1 MSDIFGTPDQPVQPA
16 PERRRRVLV
25 PTLVTVAVLIFL
37 GSIFTNIYTDRL
49 WFSSVGYTDV
59 FTKVLLT
66 RIGMFAV
73 FGLVFALVV
82 MGSAYLAWRFRPENP
97 PARRDDPAVRYRQA
111 LSPILRPVTIVG
123 ALVLAAFAGSVA
135 QGQWQTF
142 QLWRAGG
149 SFGVTDAH
157 FSRDIGFFVFD
168 YPWFRFLST
177 FGFTTLIIAFVVT
190 AFTLYVFGSIR
201 VMGGIRV
208 TRAAQVHLSV
218 LVGIGLLLRAFG
230 YYLDR
235 FGYAVG
241 NSSLFDG
248 IGYTDAMARIPARNV
263 LAIVAI
269 VVALLFFAMIFLKS
283 WTLPGLGLA
292 GLLLASIV
300 IGGIWPY
307 AMQSFQVRPSEPDRE
322 GPYIAKNIEATRE
335 AYGVADSE
343 TEDYTAKTELTPEE
357 LAGSAESRVSSRL
370 LDPTLISDAFQQL
383 QQVRGYYTV
392 PSTLDVDRYLLDGS
406 DVPQD
411 VIIAAREVDL
421 AGLQESQRTW
431 SNDHTVYTHGYGVIA
446 AYGNQRCEQGEPV
459 WAVQDIPPVGQIETD
474 IPPRIY
480 FGENSPSY
488 SIVGR
493 PAGADPIE
501 VDIPRGGSSATDDG
515 GTDGDAQAT
524 QNTYDGEGGVGIG
537 NLFRQVLYA
546 VKFNEP
552 NIVLS
557 DRVNSNSKIL
567 YDREPRQRVEK
578 VAPWLTVDGDVYPA
592 VVDGR
597 VVWIVDG
604 YTTSNSYPYSEHRSL
619 RTATADTLTQNSAQA
634 ALPSDEIN
642 YMRNSVKAVV
652 DAYDGS
658 VVLYQWDE
666 DDPILKAWM
675 KVFPDTVEKK
685 SDISED
691 LLRHL
696 RYPVDLFKVQ
706 RDVLAR
712 YHVTDAQTFYEDGE
726 RWRVP
731 SDPTQSGDSGVL
743 QPPYYLTM
751 SRPGAN
757 ETPNFSLTSV
767 FLPNSRQNLAS
778 FVSVNSE
785 ASSDDYGTMQILQ
798 LPSDTQ
804 VPGPSQIANQFETDS
819 AVTQALLPFAQSNE
833 ARILRGNLLTLP
845 VGGALLYVQPVYI
858 QRSAGD
864 GSFPVLQFVAV
875 SFGEDVGFGTTLED
889 ALANAL
895 GLQPPDI
902 PTDTE
907 EPPPSNDDDVA
918 QPPADTGGKTTAQ
931 WLAEASAAYNAA
943 QDALAAGDLSGY
955 QSKIDE
961 MNAAINGATESLNQP
976 AS

>member
-1 MSDIFGTPDQPVQPA
+1 MSDIFGTPDQPTPTAA

-66 RIGMFAV
+66 RIGMFAA
-73 FGLVFALVV
+73 FGLLFALLVV
-82 MGSAYLAWRFRPENP
+82 GSAYLAWRFRPENP

-111 LSPILRPVTIVG
+111 LSPILRPVTIVA
-123 ALVLAAFAGSVA
+123 ALLLAAFAGSVA

-149 SFGVTDAH
+149 SFGIDDAH
-157 FSRDIGFFVFD
+157 FSRDIGFYVFD
-168 YPWFRFLST
+168 YPWLRFLST
-177 FGFTTLIIAFVVT
+177 FGFTTVIITFVVT
-190 AFTLYVFGSIR
+190 AFVLYVFGGIR
-201 VMGGIRV
+201 VLGGIRF

-218 LVGIGLLLRAFG
+218 IVGVGLLLRAFS

-235 FGYAVG
+235 YGYAVG

-283 WTLPGLGLA
+283 WTLPGLGLG

-335 AYGVADSE
+335 AYDVADSE
-343 TEDYTAKTELTPEE
+343 VEDYTAATELSAEE

-392 PSTLDVDRYLLDGS
+392 PETLDVDRYLLEGS
-406 DVPQD
+406 DTPQD

-446 AYGNQRCEQGEPV
+446 AYGNQRGDQGEPV
-459 WAVQDIPPVGQIETD
+459 WAVQDIPPVGQIETE

-493 PAGADPIE
+493 PEGADPIE
-501 VDIPRGGSSATDDG
+501 VDIPRGGGSGSGDDA

-524 QNTYDGEGGVGIG
+524 QNTYDGEGGVNVGS
-537 NLFRQVLYA
+537 LFHKVLYA

-557 DRVNSNSKIL
+557 DRVNENSKIL
-567 YDREPRQRVEK
+567 YDRHPRERVEK

-604 YTTSNSYPYSEHRSL
+604 YTTSNSFPYSEHRSL
-619 RTATADTLTQNSAQA
+619 RTATADTLTQTSAQA
-634 ALPSDEIN
+634 ALPTDEIN

-658 VVLYQWDE
+658 VKLYEWDE
-666 DDPILKAWM
+666 EDPILEAWM
-675 KVFPDTVEKK
+675 KVFPGTVEKK
-685 SDISED
+685 SEISDD
-691 LLRHL
+691 LMSHL

-731 SDPTQSGDSGVL
+731 SDPTQGSDSNVL

-751 SRPGAN
+751 ARPGEN
-757 ETPNFSLTSV
+757 ESPFFSLTSV

-895 GLQPPDI
+895 GLQPAQV
-902 PTDTE
+902 PTDLD
-907 EPPPSNDDDVA
+907 EPDDVDEGEE
-918 QPPADTGGKTTAQ
+918 PPADTGTAKTTSQ

-943 QDALAAGDLSGY
+943 QDALAAGDLAGY
-955 QSKIDE
+955 QQQIDA
-961 MNAAINGATESLNQP
+961 MNAAIVGAQESLPPGQ
-976 AS
+976 

>member
-1 MSDIFGTPDQPVQPA
+1 MSDIFGVPDQPAQAPT

-37 GSIFTNIYTDRL
+37 GSIFTNLYTDRL

-73 FGLVFALVV
+73 FGLLFALVV
-82 MGSAYLAWRFRPENP
+82 VGSAYLAWRFRPENP

-111 LSPILRPVTIVG
+111 LSPILRPVTIVA
-123 ALVLAAFAGSVA
+123 ALLFTAFAGSVA

-149 SFGVTDAH
+149 SFGISDAH
-157 FSRDIGFFVFD
+157 FSRDVGFFVFD
-168 YPWFRFLST
+168 YPWLRFLTT
-177 FGFTTLIIAFVVT
+177 FGFTTVIIAFVVS
-190 AFTLYVFGSIR
+190 AFVLYVFGGIR
-201 VMGGIRV
+201 VLGGIRF
-208 TRAAQVHLSV
+208 TRAAQVQLSV
-218 LVGIGLLLRAFG
+218 IVGFGLLVRAFG

-283 WTLPGLGLA
+283 WTLPGLGLG

-322 GPYIAKNIEATRE
+322 GPYIAKNIEATRD
-335 AYGVADSE
+335 AYDVADSQ
-343 TEDYTAKTELTPEE
+343 TEDYTAATELTPEE

-392 PSTLDVDRYLLDGS
+392 PETLDVDRYLLEGS
-406 DVPQD
+406 DIPQD

-446 AYGNQRCEQGEPV
+446 AYGNQRGEQGEPV

-493 PAGADPIE
+493 PDGADPIE
-501 VDIPRGGSSATDDG
+501 VDIPRGGGGGDDAA

-524 QNTYDGEGGVGIG
+524 QNTYDGEGGVAVGS
-537 NLFRQVLYA
+537 LFHKLLYA

-557 DRVNSNSKIL
+557 DRVNENSKIL
-567 YDREPRQRVEK
+567 YDRHPRDRVEK

-619 RTATADTLTQNSAQA
+619 RTATADTLTQTSAQA
-634 ALPSDEIN
+634 ALPTDEIN

-658 VVLYQWDE
+658 VKLYAWDE
-666 DDPILKAWM
+666 DDPILEAWM

-685 SDISED
+685 SEISDD
-691 LLRHL
+691 LMSHL

-731 SDPTQSGDSGVL
+731 SDPTQGSDSNVL

-751 SRPGAN
+751 SRPGEN

-785 ASSDDYGTMQILQ
+785 ATSEDYGTMQILQ

-804 VPGPSQIANQFETDS
+804 VPGPSQIANQFQTDS
-819 AVTQALLPFAQSNE
+819 AVTQALLPFEQSSE

-858 QRSAGD
+858 QRSASEGT
-864 GSFPVLQFVAV
+864 FPVLQFVAV
-875 SFGEDVGFGTTLED
+875 SFGESVGFGTTLED

-895 GLQPPDI
+895 GLQPADV
-902 PTDTE
+902 PTDVE
-907 EPPPSNDDDVA
+907 DPEPDDGGDGGTDGGDA
-918 QPPADTGGKTTAQ
+918 APAKTTSQ
-931 WLAEASAAYNAA
+931 WLTEASAAYNAA
-943 QDALAAGDLSGY
+943 QQALAAGDLAGY
-955 QSKIDE
+955 QTQIDA
-961 MNAAINGATESLNQP
+961 MNTAIVGAQESLNQ
-976 AS
+976 